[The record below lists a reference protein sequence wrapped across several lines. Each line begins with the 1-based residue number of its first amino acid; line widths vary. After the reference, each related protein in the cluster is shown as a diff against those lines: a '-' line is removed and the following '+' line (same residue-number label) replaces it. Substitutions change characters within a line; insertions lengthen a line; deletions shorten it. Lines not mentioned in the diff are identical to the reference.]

1 MVGAS
6 SMKEVVHHDTML
18 LLSDST
24 DAWKTGGPVTKITDK
39 PYPFDRSQH
48 RPNEKDVR
56 KMYQ

>member
-1 MVGAS
+1 
-6 SMKEVVHHDTML
+6 MKEVVHHDTML

-48 RPNEKDVR
+48 RPNDKDVR